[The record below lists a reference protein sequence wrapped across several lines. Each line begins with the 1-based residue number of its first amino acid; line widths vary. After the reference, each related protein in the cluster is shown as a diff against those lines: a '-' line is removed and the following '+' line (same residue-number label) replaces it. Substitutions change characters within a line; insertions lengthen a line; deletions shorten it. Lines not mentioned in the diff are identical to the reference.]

1 MDALGAARAGA
12 DQLFV
17 LLDRRL
23 SSVDQ
28 VLRLMED
35 FAGDPIWSEGLDVA
49 LDNLLTAFSELR
61 DGVETIA
68 GRLALD
74 DPAERRVQLIGEL
87 RGVGR
92 RLDSRAAALRAARH

>member
-1 MDALGAARAGA
+1 
-12 DQLFV
+12 
-17 LLDRRL
+17 
-23 SSVDQ
+23 
-28 VLRLMED
+28 MED

-68 GRLALD
+68 DRLALD

-87 RGVGR
+87 RGVVR
-92 RLDSRAAALRAARH
+92 RLAPAAAALTPARNPPPAPPPPLPRLPRPRPPPPPPPPPPDP